1 MYARPYALVLGANRY
16 RQARRVC
23 EDVHGNVPC
32 VVASEN
38 SKTSPGA
45 KAGFSTNS
53 LHSCDGEN

>member
-1 MYARPYALVLGANRY
+1 VLGANRY